1 MRQQVKTTRSMC
13 GRDVPAAIA
22 IEELRK
28 QIEHFCGLGS
38 AEIDPATSPSA
49 GSQAGPKTHRT
60 AEIAYDANAYGA
72 IKASPYT
79 IRYIRY
85 SSPRSLAEVRQSL
98 GRTNC
103 GRDCLVP
110 MLCGCGYPSLDWQA
124 DTV

>member
-13 GRDVPAAIA
+13 GRDVLAAMA

-38 AEIDPATSPSA
+38 AEIDPATAPGA

-72 IKASPYT
+72 TSSSAWSIK
-79 IRYIRY
+79 
-85 SSPRSLAEVRQSL
+85 SSITAESL
-98 GRTNC
+98 
-103 GRDCLVP
+103 
-110 MLCGCGYPSLDWQA
+110 
-124 DTV
+124 